1 MVKSE
6 DTLLQKIIDYKYIGK
21 NYTRKYKMGLISGIH
36 VMYKID
42 FTKVAAKMNL
52 LQVWDCDR
60 SAESNSDK
68 SSFIGRNG
76 HSNKSF
82 RNNMSYK
89 IHHFRS
95 RVRHILPVR

>member
-52 LQVWDCDR
+52 LQVWDCDLHVLLH
-60 SAESNSDK
+60 SDEINLLGWSIVSDLK
-68 SSFIGRNG
+68 SPPPPPSPSIILFEECI
-76 HSNKSF
+76 
-82 RNNMSYK
+82 
-89 IHHFRS
+89 S
-95 RVRHILPVR
+95 RGK